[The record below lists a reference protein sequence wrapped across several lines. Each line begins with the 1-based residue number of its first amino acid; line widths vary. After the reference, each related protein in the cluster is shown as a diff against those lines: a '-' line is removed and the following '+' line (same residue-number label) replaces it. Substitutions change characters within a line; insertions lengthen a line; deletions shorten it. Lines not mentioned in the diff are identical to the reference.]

1 MAKSNLSQ
9 SVRTILAEKIRQEK
23 GAEARN
29 KNIRAFYGKKRAI
42 ERFVQR
48 KKDEYVANKIME
60 RRAAKAAAAAA

>member
-48 KKDEYVANKIME
+48 KKDAWLVNKIAAN
-60 RRAAKAAAAAA
+60 RAAKAAAAAA